1 VCVFGWFV
9 FGGAG
14 LFEIEADSIKAPDSM
29 AGLDLGGFIPSQP
42 DSIESKSLRKHF
54 VINCYAIVGVDRR
67 PIDVILGRESGLAQG
82 SMAVMTVT
90 FSVFSFEPRA
100 AQKSVD
106 SEPRPGRVE
115 SEKSV
120 SDRK

>member
-1 VCVFGWFV
+1 MFVSTVYFV

-67 PIDVILGRESGLAQG
+67 PIDVILGRESGLHIVHSSRTFTLGAYRP
-82 SMAVMTVT
+82 VT
-90 FSVFSFEPRA
+90 GQS
-100 AQKSVD
+100 
-106 SEPRPGRVE
+106 
-115 SEKSV
+115 
-120 SDRK
+120 